1 MLTNAA
7 TRRFI
12 TEHQEEDVRRVALR
26 GCPDPEVD
34 FHWAL
39 QQIEGR
45 QKAREKLPDFY
56 ANEEIAY
63 PPAVSLEQCSSN
75 ATAAYKATLW
85 QGDTLADLTGGFGV
99 DTFAFAAKFKEI
111 DWVEPQESLAAIV
124 RHNADTLGINNI
136 RFHTETMETM
146 LSHLSIHDCLYLD
159 PSRRDTHGQR
169 VVALADCQPN
179 ILQWKS
185 KLLDHARH
193 SIMVKL
199 SPMIDIRQVLRQ
211 LPETESVHVV
221 AVKGECKEVLIMLS
235 HTRTPNPTIH
245 AMDLLPA
252 GPRCFRFS
260 LDEEAQTV
268 ITPIENIGTY
278 LFEPN
283 AAVLKAG
290 AFKSIA
296 QHYSIGKLHPHS
308 HLYTGEEMVDDF
320 PGKIFKILKTVP
332 FHKKEIRQQLS
343 SITQANIAVRNFPLS
358 SEELRKKLN
367 IKDGGNI
374 FLFGTTL
381 WDGGK
386 WVIVGEAVNN

>member
-12 TEHQEEDVRRVALR
+12 TEHQEKDVRRVALR
-26 GCPDPEVD
+26 GCADPEVD
-34 FHWAL
+34 LHWAL

-56 ANEEIAY
+56 ANDNIAY
-63 PPAVSLEQCSSN
+63 PPAVSMEQCSSSIT
-75 ATAAYKATLW
+75 ATYKASLW
-85 QGDTLADLTGGFGV
+85 QGDSLADLTGGFGV
-99 DTFAFAAKFKEI
+99 DTFAFAAKFQEI
-111 DWVEPQESLAAIV
+111 DWVEPQESLVKIV
-124 RHNADTLGINNI
+124 QHNANTLGISNI
-136 RFHTETMETM
+136 RFHTETMETA
-146 LSHLSIHDCLYLD
+146 LSRLPIHECLYLD

-169 VVALADCQPN
+169 VVALEDCQPN

-193 SIMVKL
+193 CIMLKL

-221 AVKGECKEVLIMLS
+221 AVKGECKEVLFLLS
-235 HTRTPNPTIH
+235 HTRTPNPVIH
-245 AMDLLPA
+245 AVDLLPD
-252 GPRCFRFS
+252 GTRHFQFTM
-260 LDEEAQTV
+260 DEESNTAL
-268 ITPIENIGTY
+268 TPIEKIGTY

-296 QHYSIGKLHPHS
+296 QHYSVGKLHPHS
-308 HLYTGEEMVDDF
+308 HLYTGEEIPDDF
-320 PGKIFKILKTVP
+320 PGKIFRIIKTVP

-343 SITQANIAVRNFPLS
+343 SVAKANIAVRNFPLS

-367 IKDGGNI
+367 IKDGRDV

-381 WDGGK
+381 WDSTH
-386 WVIVGEAVNN
+386 VIIVAERISC